1 MRHMKMKGTPKA
13 LAIWERISPHFR
25 VKLLN
30 NAYCTH
36 CRGVTSIA
44 DSNVTIVDK
53 CLLIKGICVTCH
65 DAVARVV
72 DD

>member
-1 MRHMKMKGTPKA
+1 MNMKGTPKA
-13 LAIWERISPHFR
+13 VAVWERIPPHFR

-44 DSNVTIVDK
+44 DSSVGMVDK

-65 DAVARVV
+65 GPVARLVEN
-72 DD
+72 D

>member
-1 MRHMKMKGTPKA
+1 MKGTQKA
-13 LAIWERISPHFR
+13 LAVWERIPAPFR

-30 NAYCTH
+30 NVYCSH
-36 CRGVTSIA
+36 CRGVTSVA
-44 DSNVTIVDK
+44 DSNVVLENK

-65 DAVARVV
+65 GSVVRLV

>member
-1 MRHMKMKGTPKA
+1 MKGTQKV
-13 LAIWERISPHFR
+13 LAVWEQIPPHFR

-30 NAYCTH
+30 NAYCTQ

-44 DSNVTIVDK
+44 DSSVTMVDK

-65 DAVARVV
+65 GHVARLVEN
-72 DD
+72 D